1 MRDTNPDRP
10 QWSNKSTAPDNFNMT
25 VSKESSAFNLSGA
38 VRNSYEY
45 DWNATRSF
53 GHFSMPACNPSEDT
67 GRWQAKP
74 QVAKWTNTENWTGFR
89 FPVMNASFD
98 AHTANLTLSGIFEA
112 DSFLRKN
119 DTQRIDIGGSVL
131 GTFKL
136 HFHGVLDTYHSD
148 VLNVN
153 STSPT
158 WLRTVGFGN
167 NSLNIG
173 YAKNAAE
180 RFQIGWGSVSI
191 MALSML
197 FGIALGA

>member
-1 MRDTNPDRP
+1 
-10 QWSNKSTAPDNFNMT
+10 MT
-25 VSKESSAFNLSGA
+25 LSKESSTFNLSGV

-45 DWNATRSF
+45 NWNATYGF
-53 GHFSMPACNPSEDT
+53 GHFSLPACDPSADT
-67 GRWQAKP
+67 GRWKGMP
-74 QVAKWTNTENWTGFR
+74 QVAKWTNTENWSGFR
-89 FPVMNASFD
+89 FPIMNASFD
-98 AHTANLTLSGIFEA
+98 ARSANLTLSGLFEA
-112 DSFLRKN
+112 DSYLRKN
-119 DTQRIDIGGSVL
+119 ATQTYDIGGGVL
-131 GTFKL
+131 GTFQL

-148 VLNVN
+148 VLDVN

-173 YAKNAAE
+173 YAENAAE
-180 RFQIGWGSVSI
+180 RAHIGWGSVSI